1 MGQGQLLPV
10 SCLEGLGK
18 EKAGEADGATRDQE
32 LLRLPFK
39 SSGSR
44 HDRPVRLAACAHGT
58 QKSRLFSTPL
68 PSLGLPPVLGVGG
81 PGLGMGDMMS
91 APISLCTLTTA
102 PAPLKCR
109 FFPPQNEED

>member
-32 LLRLPFK
+32 LLRRPFK

-44 HDRPVRLAACAHGT
+44 QDRPVRLAACAHGT
-58 QKSRLFSTPL
+58 QKSRRFSTPL
-68 PSLGLPPVLGVGG
+68 PSLGLPPMLGVGD
-81 PGLGMGDMMS
+81 PGLGMGDTMS
-91 APISLCTLTTA
+91 APISLSTLTRG
-102 PAPLKCR
+102 PAPLKRR